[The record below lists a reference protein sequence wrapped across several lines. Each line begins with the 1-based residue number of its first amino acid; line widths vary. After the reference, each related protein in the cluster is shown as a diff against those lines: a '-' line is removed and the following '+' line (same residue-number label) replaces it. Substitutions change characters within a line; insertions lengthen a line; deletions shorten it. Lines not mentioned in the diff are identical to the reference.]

1 MTPIELCQIL
11 DDMQI
16 TTRDAAAELG
26 IHETTL
32 QMYCR
37 GERYPSHGGGKIALV
52 PKLVANAVLAMHRR
66 HCGCSD

>member
-1 MTPIELCQIL
+1 MTPAELCQIL

-32 QMYCR
+32 QMYCN
-37 GERYPSHGGGKIALV
+37 GVRYPSHGGGVIATI
-52 PKLVANAVLAMHRR
+52 PKLVANAVLSMHRR
-66 HCGCSD
+66 HSGCHD

>member
-1 MTPIELCQIL
+1 MTPQELCDIL

-32 QMYCR
+32 QMYLNGR
-37 GERYPSHGGGKIALV
+37 RYPSHGGGEIARV

-66 HCGCSD
+66 HAGCSD

>member
-1 MTPIELCQIL
+1 MTPAELCQIL

-37 GERYPSHGGGKIALV
+37 GARYRSHGGGEITVV
-52 PKLVANAVLAMHRR
+52 PKLVANAVLSMHRR